1 MPYITLARREAFAL
15 LEEEL
20 KSTRTDTPGELV
32 YLFCRVADLYVSQ
45 HLVEFRVMNDVIG
58 ALENAKL
65 EFHRKVVADFE
76 NKKEL
81 ENGTVWGQLGL
92 GG

>member
-1 MPYITLARREAFAL
+1 MAKGVYATTTAAMLQKQPITASFAAHVPNAFLLKMMKSKSRGTSKMAR
-15 LEEEL
+15 
-20 KSTRTDTPGELV
+20 
-32 YLFCRVADLYVSQ
+32 
-45 HLVEFRVMNDVIG
+45 
-58 ALENAKL
+58 L